1 MSVNIS
7 KRNFLRS
14 SLGSAA
20 AMATLSTFPP
30 AIRRALAIDAY
41 NATGTIKD
49 VKHVVLLMLENR
61 SFDSYFGTFKGV
73 RGYGDRFPIPTPN
86 GASIFYQSYTKNSV
100 TSTLIPYH
108 LDETKGNALRAGST
122 PHTWSD
128 AQAAWDN
135 GRMSSW
141 PTAKTPLSMGYY
153 ETPEVPFHRAL
164 ADAFTLCDSYHCG
177 MHTGTIA
184 NRLFFWTGTNGPN
197 GVSPA
202 DGSRV
207 NIAALNNQF
216 NGGNDIGASTSGWTW
231 TTYADRL
238 QSAGVSWKV
247 YQSLIDNFG
256 CNEMMGFRHWRAA
269 VEQMPAARRP
279 LYVASENIKQDVTAA
294 GPFYDPA
301 IDDALSPLAKG
312 FGNTMPYGFL
322 ETFRD
327 DIQNGTLPEIS
338 WIIPPSAYSE
348 HPSPS
353 SPIQGAWYI
362 QEVIDALTAD
372 PEVWSKTVLLVNYDE
387 NDGFFDHLPPPSA
400 PSHNADGTLAGG
412 STLSDA
418 EMAVEYHNYTPATS
432 NQPAIDGR
440 PYGPG
445 PRVALW
451 AISPW
456 SRGGFVNSQVFDHTS
471 TLMFLEKRFGVK
483 EPQISNY
490 RRTICGDLTSCFD
503 FVSPNRREVPTLSG
517 RGTKDTAD
525 DTAVAQKAEPAIA
538 VPAATTDSTL
548 PRQATGIR
556 PSRALPY
563 ELYVSSDVNADQG
576 TVTLHFA
583 NASTHNTGAV
593 FHVYDRNH
601 LDRVPHRYVVEA
613 DKTLDG
619 VWTIATEDNGVYSLW
634 VLGPNGYHREF
645 TGNINELSK
654 GDHPEI
660 EVFYKSRGQTEIF
673 VRLHN
678 HGRHPCTFTVESE
691 AYRIDGPREAR
702 VPPGAMRG
710 ELHWPVRD
718 TGNWYDFTVT
728 CSESA
733 SFRRRFAGRIETG
746 EDSISDPA
754 MGDPHYKHH
763 QKPPH
768 EGRWNDMWP
777 GFRDEDPLG
786 GNRRY

>member
-1 MSVNIS
+1 MTINIS

-20 AMATLSTFPP
+20 TMATLSTFPP
-30 AIRRALAIDAY
+30 AIRRALAIDAH
-41 NATGTIKD
+41 NRTGTIKD
-49 VKHVVLLMLENR
+49 VKHVVMLMLENR

-86 GASIFYQSYTKNSV
+86 GANIFYQNYTKSSV

-153 ETPEVPFHRAL
+153 ETSEVPFHRAL

-184 NRLFFWTGTNGPN
+184 NRLFYWTGTNGPN
-197 GVSPA
+197 GVSPT

-207 NIAALNNQF
+207 NVAALNNQF
-216 NGGNDIGASTSGWTW
+216 NGGNDIGASTTGWTW

-238 QSAGVSWKV
+238 ESAGVSWKV

-269 VEQMPAARRP
+269 IEKMPAERRP
-279 LYVASENIKQDVTAA
+279 LYVASEDINQDVTAA
-294 GPFYDPA
+294 GPFYDA
-301 IDDALSPLAKG
+301 TIDDALSPLAKG

-327 DIQNGTLPEIS
+327 DIQNGTLPEVS

-353 SPIQGAWYI
+353 SPTQGGWYI
-362 QEVIDALTAD
+362 QEVLDALTSN

-412 STLSDA
+412 STLSDDA
-418 EMAVEYHNYTPATS
+418 MAVEYHNYTPATS
-432 NQPAIDGR
+432 SQPAIDGR

-471 TLMFLEKRFGVK
+471 TLMFLEKRFGVT
-483 EPQISNY
+483 EPQISDY
-490 RRTICGDLTSCFD
+490 RRAICGDLTSCFD
-503 FVSPNRREVPTLSG
+503 FVNPNKRAIPTLSG
-517 RGTKDTAD
+517 RSTKDDAD
-525 DTAVAQKAEPAIA
+525 SLATAQKAEAAIA
-538 VPAATTDSTL
+538 VPAATTASTL
-548 PRQATGIR
+548 PKQATGTR

-563 ELYVSSDVNADQG
+563 ELHVSSRVDVSGG
-576 TVTLHFA
+576 TVTLRF
-583 NASTHNTGAV
+583 TNTSCDGAGAV

-601 LDRVPHRYVVEA
+601 LDLVPRRYVVEA
-613 DKTLDG
+613 QKALSG
-619 VWTIATEDNGVYSLW
+619 VWTPTADDKGSYNLW

-645 TGNINELSK
+645 TGNITELGNGSL
-654 GDHPEI
+654 PEI
-660 EVFYKSRGQTEIF
+660 EVAYKTRGRAEIL
-673 VRLHN
+673 VKLHN
-678 HGRHPCTFTVESE
+678 HGHHACSFMAVSE
-691 AYRIDGPREAR
+691 AYRVEGPNGVR
-702 VPPGAMRG
+702 VAPGSSS
-710 ELHWPVRD
+710 ELRWPVED
-718 TGNWYDFTVT
+718 NGNWYDFTIT
-728 CSESA
+728 CSASA
-733 SFRRRFAGRIETG
+733 SFKRRIAGRIETG
-746 EDSISDPA
+746 EDSVSDPA
-754 MGDPHYKHH
+754 MGGGHAGQRPQPSHH
-763 QKPPH
+763 RH
-768 EGRWNDMWP
+768 EDM
-777 GFRDEDPLG
+777 GHEFREEDPMMG
-786 GNRRY
+786 RHRF